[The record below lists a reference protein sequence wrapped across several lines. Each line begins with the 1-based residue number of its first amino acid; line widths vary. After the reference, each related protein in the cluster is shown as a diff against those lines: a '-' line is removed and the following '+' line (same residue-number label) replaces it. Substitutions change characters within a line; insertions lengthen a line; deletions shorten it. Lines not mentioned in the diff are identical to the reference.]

1 MTLPEELQ
9 GKSREEMEEWFLNAV
24 ESKPLPVEQML
35 AVLADMGELNASSA
49 DRLGELMQGVLVVP
63 DDQALMLRLLEMRC
77 GWNGDSAEFSKVC
90 KKAVK
95 PFFATRLEKAYVK
108 NVGFRDK
115 TAPSECIRRLKI
127 LSKLEKGTLCYE
139 KTWGFGTVKRID
151 DFYERITINFVNRLG
166 HDMSMA
172 YASETLELI
181 SNDHLLA
188 RLHGEPEALKAML
201 KEDPA
206 EVVRITLRS
215 YGAMNVLDLKDR
227 LVDEVMP
234 ESDWKSFWDAAR
246 KPLKKD
252 SMVHIP
258 AKRADPITLLSSPDE
273 HLQQQFSGLA
283 ALRDPESII
292 AKVDA
297 LDADGA
303 FKDLGDENAVILGDR
318 LGFAIWGAEGRHPD
332 LMARALLMS
341 YRYGVVSGEGTI
353 GERKTSARETLEA
366 LLDSKVLLEALTKLP
381 VRAVSGLLELASK
394 ELPDVL
400 AERLIVL
407 LPKLAISVVTESIMW
422 IEKIGHEEDLIEF
435 IDGVLAGRKASPALM
450 LWILRN
456 IEKVEGWGHSD
467 RAELLR
473 QGFDAIEWPDVG
485 EQLRAQHQ
493 IRGLF
498 ESGSWFAEKMQVLSP
513 EQRIVM
519 LNLVQS
525 CRGWEEA
532 DKRGVLAG
540 IIKTYPELHQAVSS
554 GSEVEEEPKGRF
566 TSWRTY
572 QERKEQFKKLT
583 EIEIPENAREI
594 AVARSYGDL
603 RENAEYKYAKE
614 HQRILYLRRD
624 EMEADINAV
633 KGHDFSG
640 RSTEIAGMGTI
651 VTIRRPDGREE
662 QFCILGEWDRDEG
675 LNIISNLSRL
685 AQMLD
690 GHGVGDKV
698 DLPADEG
705 DELCEVVAIEGLNDA
720 VRAWLAVVG
729 ENGEKG

>member
-1 MTLPEELQ
+1 MRLPEELQ
-9 GKSREEMEEWFLNAV
+9 GKSREEQEEWFLSAV
-24 ESKPLPVEQML
+24 ESKPLPTEQML
-35 AVLADMGELNASSA
+35 AVLEDMGGLNAGSA
-49 DRLGELMQGVLVVP
+49 DGLAELMQDALAES
-63 DDQALMLRLLEMRC
+63 DDQPAMLHLMELRC
-77 GWNGDSAEFSKVC
+77 GWTGDTPEFRRVC

-95 PFFATRLEKAYVK
+95 PVFSTRLGKAFVK
-108 NVGFRDK
+108 NAGFGDK
-115 TAPSECIRRLKI
+115 IAPSECIRRLKV

-139 KTWGFGTVKRID
+139 KTWGFGTVKRVD
-151 DFYERITINFVNRLG
+151 DFYERVTIDFINKPG
-166 HDMSMA
+166 HEMSMA

-188 RLHGEPEALKAML
+188 RLHGEPEALKTML

-252 SMVHIP
+252 IMVHIP

-273 HLQQQFSGLA
+273 HLEQQFSGLS

-303 FKDLGDENAVILGDR
+303 FKDLGGENAVILGDR

-341 YRYGVVSGEGTI
+341 YRYGVVSEEGTI
-353 GERKTSARETLEA
+353 GERRTSARETLEA
-366 LLDSKVLLEALTKLP
+366 LLDSKVLPAALTKLP
-381 VRAVSGLLELASK
+381 VRSVSGLLELASK

-400 AERLIVL
+400 AERLIAL
-407 LPKLAISVVTESIMW
+407 LSKLSISVVTESIMW
-422 IEKIGHEEDLIEF
+422 IEKIDHEQDLIEF
-435 IDGVLAGRKASPALM
+435 IDGVLAERKASPALM

-473 QGFDAIEWPDVG
+473 QGFDAIEWPDAG

-498 ESGSWFAEKMQVLSP
+498 ESGSWFAEKMQILSP
-513 EQRIVM
+513 EQRVVM

-540 IIKTYPELHQAVSS
+540 IIKKYPELHQAV
-554 GSEVEEEPKGRF
+554 GAGAEVVEESKGRF

-572 QERKEQFKKLT
+572 RERKEQFKKLT

-640 RSTEIAGMGTI
+640 RSIEHAGMGTI
-651 VTIRRPDGREE
+651 VTIMRPDACEE
-662 QFCILGEWDRDEG
+662 RFCILGEWDRDEE

-690 GHGVGDKV
+690 GHSVGEKV
-698 DLPADEG
+698 KLPADEG
-705 DELCEVVAIEGLNDA
+705 DELCEIVAIEELDDA
-720 VRAWLAVVG
+720 VRAWLGDKAEG
-729 ENGEKG
+729 